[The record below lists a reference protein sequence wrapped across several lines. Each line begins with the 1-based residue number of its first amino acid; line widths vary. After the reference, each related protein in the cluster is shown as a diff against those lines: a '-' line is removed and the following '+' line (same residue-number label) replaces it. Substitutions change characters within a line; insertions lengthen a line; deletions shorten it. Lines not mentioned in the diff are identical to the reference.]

1 MVKHIV
7 LWKLK
12 ETQPASDKKLNAIKM
27 KKMIE
32 QLANVVPGA
41 YRIEVGI
48 NYNPGGYDVALCSEF
63 NDHDALGMTITVLPP
78 ERAGTL
84 IEALRTLLDG
94 SSGVMFITE
103 TRVSRP
109 EYFQ

>member
-1 MVKHIV
+1 M
-7 LWKLK
+7 
-12 ETQPASDKKLNAIKM
+12 T
-27 KKMIE
+27 
-32 QLANVVPGA
+32 QLAPMT
-41 YRIEVGI
+41 RIEVIAPTDTSAAVRELVRSAGAT
-48 NYNPGGYDVALCSEF
+48 GYTSVSGVSGVGHSGAHNGSHLF